1 MLINLKNN
9 LHWLLFTVF
18 SVAYFVLFFKGFFT
32 WSIVWLLFSIYTWL
46 IISLVLNQYKFK
58 HFLYLLCI
66 SGIWVSLTWFFIKGV
81 EEVPLPQGAFLFKP
95 EGIITSIVLF
105 IFFTAPLI
113 IYSFADRKK
122 ALTQYPD
129 PIKEVP
135 QKDNKDVSGW
145 EEASIE
151 DLESGKYEI
160 I

>member
-1 MLINLKNN
+1 M
-9 LHWLLFTVF
+9 
-18 SVAYFVLFFKGFFT
+18 
-32 WSIVWLLFSIYTWL
+32 
-46 IISLVLNQYKFK
+46 
-58 HFLYLLCI
+58 
-66 SGIWVSLTWFFIKGV
+66 
-81 EEVPLPQGAFLFKP
+81 PQGAFLFKP

-113 IYSFADRKK
+113 IYSFADKKK
-122 ALTQYPD
+122 ALTQSPE

-135 QKDNKDVSGW
+135 QKDNKDISGW

>member
-9 LHWLLFTVF
+9 LHWLLFAVF
-18 SVAYFVLFFKGFFT
+18 SVVYFVLFFKGLFT
-32 WSIVWLLFSIYTWL
+32 WSVVWLLFSIYTWL
-46 IISLVLNQYKFK
+46 IVSLVLHQYKFK
-58 HFLYLLCI
+58 QFLYLLCI
-66 SGIWVSLTWFFIKGV
+66 SGIWVSLTWFFVKGV

-95 EGIITSIVLF
+95 EGIVTSIVLF

-113 IYSFADRKK
+113 IYSFTDRKK
-122 ALTQYPD
+122 AHAQYLEET
-129 PIKEVP
+129 IEE
-135 QKDNKDVSGW
+135 QKTSNKDASDW

>member
-46 IISLVLNQYKFK
+46 IVSLVLNQYKFK
-58 HFLYLLCI
+58 QFLYLLCI
-66 SGIWVSLTWFFIKGV
+66 SGIWVSLTWFFVKGV

-105 IFFTAPLI
+105 IFSQHL
-113 IYSFADRKK
+113 
-122 ALTQYPD
+122 
-129 PIKEVP
+129 
-135 QKDNKDVSGW
+135 
-145 EEASIE
+145 
-151 DLESGKYEI
+151 
-160 I
+160 